1 MSQQSSGNS
10 MDGLRHHVDR
20 LLVRDVD
27 AHAES
32 VAALAE
38 SGDERVIPHL
48 LEVLIIDAI
57 ANNWDR
63 FGFPEVFRERDP
75 PRYLEHPEVRWP
87 GARNALA
94 ELTDPD
100 FDSKHA
106 WVEWE
111 TWYSQQEIDP
121 IDGFEDWKL
130 QLYKSYLPPVGGLLD
145 TEPRL
150 FDLQKIRWGN
160 CDRSFL
166 AALNAPNFVPG
177 GAVNTGSS
185 GGEYERYLKDDD
197 HVFGFEFNGQAY
209 AVPRWVIFPH
219 ELINVEL
226 DGVPLS
232 LTFCTLCNAPIL
244 YDRRV
249 DNRSLTFGSTGMLLE
264 GNKVMF
270 DEETESLWS
279 QHRGAPIA
287 GEFAERDVQLD
298 ILPVTQTD
306 WADWRGEHPDTLAL
320 DLDTGYNYNY
330 RFYDGNIGFF
340 QHYWND
346 ENAIQPGVEAEEGPL
361 SEKESVYG
369 VTGEDPKNVHVYP
382 VEAVRDRG
390 FIVDELDGRE
400 IIVLA
405 DETDDVAV
413 YEAPRIPLK
422 RDNGHIL
429 DAQGRRWTIH
439 TSRACQR

>member
-1 MSQQSSGNS
+1 MVLSARDRS
-10 MDGLRHHVDR
+10 DGRFR
-20 LLVRDVD
+20 
-27 AHAES
+27 
-32 VAALAE
+32 
-38 SGDERVIPHL
+38 G
-48 LEVLIIDAI
+48 LEAPTI
-57 ANNWDR
+57 
-63 FGFPEVFRERDP
+63 
-75 PRYLEHPEVRWP
+75 
-87 GARNALA
+87 
-94 ELTDPD
+94 
-100 FDSKHA
+100 
-106 WVEWE
+106 
-111 TWYSQQEIDP
+111 Q
-121 IDGFEDWKL
+121 
-130 QLYKSYLPPVGGLLD
+130 SYLPPVGGLLD

-177 GAVNTGSS
+177 SAVDTDSS

-197 HVFGFEFNGQAY
+197 HVFGFEFSGQAY

-219 ELINVEL
+219 ELINIEL

-249 DNRSLTFGSTGMLLE
+249 DNHSLTFGSTGMLLE

-279 QHRGAPIA
+279 QHRGVPIA
-287 GEFAERDVQLD
+287 GEFAESDVQLES
-298 ILPVTQTD
+298 LPITQTN
-306 WADWRGEHPDTLAL
+306 WADWKSKHPDTLAL
-320 DLDTGYNYNY
+320 DLDTGYNY
-330 RFYDGNIGFF
+330 RFYDSNIGFF
-340 QHYWND
+340 QHYWNN

-369 VTGEDPKNVHVYP
+369 VIGEDPNTVHVYP
-382 VEAVRDRG
+382 IEAIRERD

-405 DETDDVAV
+405 DDTDDIAV
-413 YEAPRIPLK
+413 YEAPKTPLK
-422 RDNGHIL
+422 RDNGHIFN
-429 DAQGRRWTIH
+429 AEGRRWSIAH
-439 TSRACQR
+439 HALISGDNQRDRVPGRHGLWFAFRSQYDDPKVIISEE